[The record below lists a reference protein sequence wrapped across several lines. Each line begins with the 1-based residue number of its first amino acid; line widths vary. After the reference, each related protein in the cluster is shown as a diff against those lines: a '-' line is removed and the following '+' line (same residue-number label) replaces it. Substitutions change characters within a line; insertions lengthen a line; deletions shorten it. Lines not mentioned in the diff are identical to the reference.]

1 MLAPLEAL
9 YAKEEMVQ
17 RSSNRILLSSIS
29 WLLTAL
35 DPADVVAMMAGM
47 CVCVTIL
54 IATSALYGVSW
65 IIHVGIW
72 NEGCILL
79 CAVFAYPFNVQ

>member
-35 DPADVVAMMAGM
+35 DPADVVVMMAGVYV
-47 CVCVTIL
+47 CVCVL
-54 IATSALYGVSW
+54 LYALYGFMEYMN
-65 IIHVGIW
+65 I
-72 NEGCILL
+72 
-79 CAVFAYPFNVQ
+79 Q